1 MGRNREEP
9 MRSVRLEITGMSC
22 GHCVARVSKT
32 LSALEGLEVEDVRI
46 GSANLRYD
54 PERQSLEEILEAVRD
69 VGYEPSVAA

>member
-1 MGRNREEP
+1 MQT
-9 MRSVRLEITGMSC
+9 VRLSITGMSC

-32 LSALEGLEVEDVRI
+32 LSALDGLEVEDVRV
-46 GSANLRYD
+46 GSANLRFD